1 MKNSEFLAAI
11 YGQLG
16 DDYGWTTSFSVDPN
30 FSKSGMWAG
39 SPWLGTPNENIFID
53 KRQEDNN
60 FFCVSVME
68 VPDTR
73 RRRTKDAFQRMA
85 VLLAD
90 DADIHRL
97 DGPASYI
104 LETSKENYQ
113 IGILL
118 DPADPDTK
126 NGPLLDAVL
135 QAMIAKSYI
144 KADSSGNSLVRY
156 GRCPVGCNTKKRD
169 TGIWEQRLLYCDL
182 KEPYSLADAVATFN
196 LDLEQIRNYAY
207 KDNPA
212 KSVAIS
218 NATGTATDY
227 IKSLMHPDPEERDYH
242 EPLLKLSAGMVA
254 AGMRPG
260 AVVNFLRSLM
270 LTIKPEVG
278 PELDRW
284 EARFG
289 PELPRM
295 VASAEAKY
303 AEERPAINVEGLIM
317 TPEQVIERTQ
327 SQRWLVRNLVAS
339 NSVGMVFGASGT
351 FKSFIALD
359 LALHVAGGM
368 PFAKQDV
375 LQGPVIY
382 VAAEGGAGIGRR
394 IQAWQKEHCAYPLTD
409 VGIVIQPLL
418 LSLKEEIDMLKH
430 AIAMQPKPPVLVVVD
445 TLAQTYSGDENSSSD
460 VSAYLRALGDIRA
473 QFGCTV
479 LVIHHTGHAAA
490 ERPRGSSAL
499 TANTDFMLG
508 VHRPDPEKFT
518 AKLSTSKQKDGEKMS
533 DLYFDMERVDLADD
547 DQGYAVSSLVSKFHD
562 AVSAVLQD
570 ADSRHKKYQTIIYRM
585 LQHGEP
591 ISVEEMRIAC
601 MSISDNNRD
610 NATRGVNRALK
621 HFAKEKMARQ
631 VSPGLWI
638 LSK

>member
-1 MKNSEFLAAI
+1 
-11 YGQLG
+11 
-16 DDYGWTTSFSVDPN
+16 
-30 FSKSGMWAG
+30 
-39 SPWLGTPNENIFID
+39 
-53 KRQEDNN
+53 
-60 FFCVSVME
+60 
-68 VPDTR
+68 
-73 RRRTKDAFQRMA
+73 
-85 VLLAD
+85 
-90 DADIHRL
+90 
-97 DGPASYI
+97 
-104 LETSKENYQ
+104 
-113 IGILL
+113 
-118 DPADPDTK
+118 
-126 NGPLLDAVL
+126 
-135 QAMIAKSYI
+135 
-144 KADSSGNSLVRY
+144 
-156 GRCPVGCNTKKRD
+156 
-169 TGIWEQRLLYCDL
+169 
-182 KEPYSLADAVATFN
+182 
-196 LDLEQIRNYAY
+196 
-207 KDNPA
+207 
-212 KSVAIS
+212 
-218 NATGTATDY
+218 
-227 IKSLMHPDPEERDYH
+227 
-242 EPLLKLSAGMVA
+242 
-254 AGMRPG
+254 
-260 AVVNFLRSLM
+260 
-270 LTIKPEVG
+270 
-278 PELDRW
+278 
-284 EARFG
+284 
-289 PELPRM
+289 
-295 VASAEAKY
+295 
-303 AEERPAINVEGLIM
+303 
-317 TPEQVIERTQ
+317 
-327 SQRWLVRNLVAS
+327 
-339 NSVGMVFGASGT
+339 
-351 FKSFIALD
+351 
-359 LALHVAGGM
+359 M

-375 LQGPVIY
+375 VQGPVIY

-418 LSLKEEIDMLKH
+418 LSLKEEIDLLKK
-430 AIAMQPKPPVLVVVD
+430 AIEMQPKPPVLVIVD
-445 TLAQTYSGDENSSSD
+445 TLAQTYAGDENSSSD

-533 DLYFDMERVDLADD
+533 DLYFDMERVELADD

-621 HFAKEKMARQ
+621 HFGKEKMARQ